1 MSSCP
6 PEYAT
11 RFLSLALKCCQDE
24 TDVRPYMNDIARELD
39 GIRIVLPKGEN
50 LPSVTSTI
58 TGSLAAFTTSAPNSL
73 AATTG
78 ELFDSLQASSSGQA
92 YSGILSGTVSPR

>member
-1 MSSCP
+1 
-6 PEYAT
+6 
-11 RFLSLALKCCQDE
+11 
-24 TDVRPYMNDIARELD
+24 
-39 GIRIVLPKGEN
+39 
-50 LPSVTSTI
+50 
-58 TGSLAAFTTSAPNSL
+58 LAAFSTSAPNSL